1 MRDDNIIDYSKIGK
15 FKDELTAILREGARR
30 LLQVAV
36 EAELGEFLKQ
46 YEDRRTEQNL
56 RLVVRSGH
64 HPERS
69 IQTGIGSVPVRI
81 PKVRSNDGKPVT
93 FRSSVVPPY
102 VRKSRT
108 LEAWVPWLYLKG
120 VSTGEMAGV
129 LSGLLG
135 KQAKGF
141 SPSVVKRL
149 KRVWLDERKEWTQ
162 RDLSQDRWV
171 YVWADGVY
179 SGLRNEE
186 TKLCCLVVIGVDDQ
200 GRKSILA
207 IEDGVRE
214 STLSWQDV
222 LLDLKSRGMNAPK
235 LAIGDGAMGFWSA
248 LDRVYPE
255 ARHQRCRVH
264 KTANVLAAMPKA
276 IHPKVKSALQQIWMA
291 ETRDHANQ
299 AFDRFLARYQEKYP
313 KAAVKLIQDRKELM
327 NFFDFPA
334 EHWQSI
340 RTTNPIESTFAT
352 IRHRT
357 RTTRGC
363 LSRDTMLDMMF
374 KLGQCAESRWR
385 RLRGFR
391 RLGQVIEGVQFK
403 DGIEVQSDQKTV
415 AAG

>member
-1 MRDDNIIDYSKIGK
+1 MSNDTIIDYSQIGK
-15 FKDELTAILREGARR
+15 FEDVLTGILHDSAQQ
-30 LLQVAV
+30 LLCKAV

-46 YEDRRTEQNL
+46 HEDRRTGQNL

-64 HPERS
+64 HPERL
-69 IQTGIGSVPVRI
+69 IQTGIGPVPVRI

-135 KQAKGF
+135 KPAKGF
-141 SPSVVKRL
+141 SPSVVRRL
-149 KRVWLDERKEWTQ
+149 KRVWLDERKEWTR

-171 YVWADGVY
+171 YVWA
-179 SGLRNEE
+179 
-186 TKLCCLVVIGVDDQ
+186 
-200 GRKSILA
+200 
-207 IEDGVRE
+207 DGVRE

-222 LLDLKSRGMNAPK
+222 LLDLKGRGMNAPK
-235 LAIGDGAMGFWSA
+235 LAIGDGAMGFRSA

-276 IHPKVKSALQQIWMA
+276 IHPKVKSALQQIRMA
-291 ETRDHANQ
+291 ETRDQADR
-299 AFDRFLARYQEKYP
+299 AFDRFLARYQDQYP
-313 KAAVKLIQDRKELM
+313 KAAVKLIRDRKELM

-374 KLGQCAESRWR
+374 KLGQCAESRW
-385 RLRGFR
+385 
-391 RLGQVIEGVQFK
+391 LGQVIEGVPFK
-403 DGIEVQSDQKTV
+403 DGIEVQSDQKTR

>member
-1 MRDDNIIDYSKIGK
+1 MNNDTIIDLSGIKEI
-15 FKDELTAILREGARR
+15 DDPLTGILRDGARR
-30 LLQVAV
+30 LLCTAI
-36 EAELGEFLKQ
+36 EAELAEFLKRQ
-46 YEDRRTEQNL
+46 EDRRTGQG
-56 RLVVRSGH
+56 RKAVVRSGH

-69 IQTGIGSVPVRI
+69 IQTGIGPVSVRI
-81 PKVRSNDGKPVT
+81 PKVRANDGKPVT
-93 FRSSVVPPY
+93 FRSTLVPPY

-108 LEAWVPWLYLKG
+108 VESWIPWLYLKG
-120 VSTGEMAGV
+120 ISTGEMSGV

-135 KQAKGF
+135 KRAEGF
-141 SPSVVKRL
+141 SASVVKRL
-149 KRVWLDERKEWTQ
+149 KRVWLDEMGEWQ
-162 RDLSQDRWV
+162 RRDLGKRNWV

-186 TKLCCLVVIGVDDQ
+186 TRLCCLVVIGVDDQ

-214 STLSWQDV
+214 STLSWQEV
-222 LLDLKSRGMNAPK
+222 LLDLKSRGMNAPA
-235 LAIGDGAMGFWSA
+235 LAVADGAMGFWTA
-248 LDRVYPE
+248 LEHVYP
-255 ARHQRCRVH
+255 ATRHQRCWVH
-264 KTANVLAAMPKA
+264 KTANVLAALPKA

-291 ETRDHANQ
+291 DTRASADK
-299 AFDRFLARYQEKYP
+299 AFDHFLACHQVKYEK
-313 KAAVKLIQDRKELM
+313 ATRKLIKDREELM

-357 RTTRGC
+357 RLSKGC
-363 LSRDTMLDMMF
+363 LNRSTLLSMMF

-391 RLGQVIEGVQFK
+391 RLAQVIQGVEFK
-403 DGIEVQSDQKTV
+403 DGIEVQSDNTTV
-415 AAG
+415 AA